1 MAAMAAPLMHSV
13 ARAAAL
19 AAGLLGHGSSPTP
32 AAPSASR
39 INSQFATVACVRLSA
54 MRDGSI
60 DASYSALNTPVL
72 RSLAC
77 PQTPLRVA
85 AADPDEERLDPV
97 VLWRAQVQYGWA
109 ARTTPAGTTSSS
121 GAAMTAERP
130 SGTQ

>member
-1 MAAMAAPLMHSV
+1 MPSMAAMAAPLMQL
-13 ARAAAL
+13 APL
-19 AAGLLGHGSSPTP
+19 AAGPLGHGSCPTP
-32 AAPSASR
+32 AVPSASR
-39 INSQFATVACVRLSA
+39 INSQCATVACVRLSA

-97 VLWRAQVQYGWA
+97 VLWRAQVQ
-109 ARTTPAGTTSSS
+109 
-121 GAAMTAERP
+121 
-130 SGTQ
+130 